1 MCIIADNN
9 RATHRD
15 DWWGVR
21 RHSSVSFWFR
31 NEFPVVLVGFHSRHV
46 HHRRR
51 VDRRKKTFFTS
62 RFHSY
67 SRVFKTISEYNNMIS
82 KTNFIETLILFLLA
96 PIPDDN
102 RPTSFSQGHSLH
114 FRSIRSFNRPR
125 EWHRRTRDG
134 SILLLSLYPSFPFLS
149 SHVSLNIDL

>member
-1 MCIIADNN
+1 
-9 RATHRD
+9 
-15 DWWGVR
+15 
-21 RHSSVSFWFR
+21 
-31 NEFPVVLVGFHSRHV
+31 
-46 HHRRR
+46 
-51 VDRRKKTFFTS
+51 
-62 RFHSY
+62 
-67 SRVFKTISEYNNMIS
+67 MIS
-82 KTNFIETLILFLLA
+82 KTNFVETLILFLLA